1 MSSLSRL
8 FAALVTISLLGA
20 ACATKDAATT
30 AGGSS
35 SVEEVPNE
43 GGATSG
49 DEARPP
55 VQFQKL
61 EAPEGFTVMFPGT
74 PEPQRGEVAIPGGK
88 VTTAAW
94 TVSHPSGVLYSIS
107 TADYPE
113 KVVAANPAAAFLN
126 EGKNGLVNQLKG
138 TVKAEEDITLQGYA
152 GKAFTVSS
160 DAGEVRARNFLV
172 GPRLYTLLVLY
183 NPSIGA
189 PEADQFLTS
198 LALINPPP
206 AITPATPATSA
217 TTDGGTPATDAGTGT
232 PATDAGTGTPA
243 TDAGTGTPAT
253 DAGTPTP
260 RR

>member
-8 FAALVTISLLGA
+8 FAALVTISLIGA
-20 ACATKDAATT
+20 ACATKEGATGTT

-35 SVEEVPNE
+35 SIEEVPTE
-43 GGATSG
+43 ETAKPQQ
-49 DEARPP
+49 APL
-55 VQFQKL
+55 QKL
-61 EAPEGFTVMFPGT
+61 EAPEGFTVMFPGN
-74 PEPQRGEVAIPGGK
+74 PQPQRGEVAIPGGK
-88 VTTAAW
+88 VQTAAW
-94 TVSHPSGVLYSIS
+94 TISDPSGVLYSIS

-113 KVVAANPAAAFLN
+113 KVVAANPASAFLN
-126 EGKNGLVNQLKG
+126 EGKTGLVNQLKG
-138 TVKAEEDITLQGYA
+138 TIKAEEEITLQGYA

-189 PEADQFLTS
+189 PQADEFLTS

-206 AITPATPATSA
+206 AITPATPAGTA
-217 TTDGGTPATDAGTGT
+217 TDGGTPATDAGTGT
-232 PATDAGTGTPA
+232 
-243 TDAGTGTPAT
+243 GTPAT
-253 DAGTPTP
+253 DAGTPATDAGTAP